1 MKPNFVEVR
10 QIALPLGT
18 RFWRIAPWC
27 APFGRLDQLA
37 LIRFLCPDDETHGA
51 VFGFSSPKS

>member
-1 MKPNFVEVR
+1 
-10 QIALPLGT
+10 
-18 RFWRIAPWC
+18 
-27 APFGRLDQLA
+27 LDQLA